1 MFQPDPLASAQ
12 PLGRRATGPENAHI
26 LRMVCAGQ
34 EGSQTGR
41 RQLETRVQRPADLGG
56 FFYAKKQ
63 HWEGSC
69 HSSAS
74 QSWMK
79 PPLCFS
85 NSIPPRIPDGEA
97 QISSRRQ
104 KSENWK

>member
-56 FFYAKKQ
+56 FLLCKETALGRFVSFLRFPELDEATVMLFKLY
-63 HWEGSC
+63 
-69 HSSAS
+69 SS
-74 QSWMK
+74 K
-79 PPLCFS
+79 D
-85 NSIPPRIPDGEA
+85 PR
-97 QISSRRQ
+97 R
-104 KSENWK
+104 